1 MHAPRRSGSY
11 IRCQCVAGHYGVMS
25 FNSGDTLGNHR
36 FVARAPVTYFAT
48 GKTQLDTLASSK
60 TTDLGGSS
68 TAAMVPRGR
77 LLCISSKDDVVVAA
91 DMSSMTGG
99 NAKQQ
104 TQGSKFRT
112 FGVMAE
118 AMADNTRRTR
128 RPGNKPV
135 DLVLPVT
142 FQGIDIVTAPCITQ
156 QNKAMATCDAF
167 SPGDTVYAVFGDDP
181 ADIGY
186 RLSKDPPSTLTVAHI
201 RIGVCHV
208 GTTGGSEVQ
217 VMVDSMAA
225 SSLH

>member
-1 MHAPRRSGSY
+1 
-11 IRCQCVAGHYGVMS
+11 MS

-36 FVARAPVTYFAT
+36 FVARVPVGYFAT
-48 GKTQLDTLASSK
+48 GITQLGELAKK
-60 TTDLGGSS
+60 TTTGLVGSS

-77 LLCISSKDDVVVAA
+77 LLCISSENDDVIAA
-91 DMSSMTGG
+91 DMSSMTGL
-99 NAKQQ
+99 NAKLQ

-181 ADIGY
+181 DDVGY
-186 RLSKDPPSTLTVAHI
+186 RLSKDLPTTLTVAI

>member
-1 MHAPRRSGSY
+1 
-11 IRCQCVAGHYGVMS
+11 MS

-36 FVARAPVTYFAT
+36 FVARVPVGYFAT
-48 GKTQLDTLASSK
+48 GKSQLSDLATDFAGKKDTMV
-60 TTDLGGSS
+60 GSS

-77 LLCISSKDDVVVAA
+77 LLCISSENNDVIAA
-91 DMSSMTGG
+91 DMSSMTGQ
-99 NAKQQ
+99 NAKKQ
-104 TQGSKFRT
+104 TRGGRFRT

-156 QNKAMATCDAF
+156 TKKNKAMATCDAF

-181 ADIGY
+181 DDVGY
-186 RLSKDPPSTLTVAHI
+186 RLSKDPPSTLTVAI